1 VGRYVSGSDMRKILI
16 LCLLTTLISG
26 CVSIKTV
33 SEAKPCNK
41 IYSGT
46 VGNLTDGWW
55 LMHSLFL
62 DVPFSFVLDTLM
74 LPYTVPKTL
83 HNEYSE
89 NSECKK
95 VPETPEETET

>member
-1 VGRYVSGSDMRKILI
+1 MGRYVSGDDMRKFFI
-16 LCLLTTLISG
+16 LCLLTAFISG
-26 CVSIKTV
+26 CVTIKTV

-83 HNEYSE
+83 HNKYSE
-89 NSECKK
+89 NSECNQS
-95 VPETPEETET
+95 PETLEKTET